1 MVKCEYCGNIYHGN
15 EKVCSSCGA
24 TLNQVKEP
32 PKQNTNQNTY
42 KNINVQPNINRNIN
56 VQPTVN
62 RQSTAQKTGNF
73 LGGLAIAFIIFI
85 FLLWFMIGYIEETT
99 YDNDDYITDS
109 NDTVN
114 VVEEGFKFTEADYS
128 DFTTYRERFDANP
141 ADTEAVEYLVWY
153 YLAKKSPTYSYNV
166 LDGFLAQGVNDES
179 EIYIYLAEIFIEFEL
194 YGDALMVLDHGYKLT
209 KLESIATYRDNA
221 RLLSNYKDTQ
231 LGDIL
236 VMIFHKDLNLITY
249 DDLVQIKAIKI
260 ADDSR
265 TISYSK
271 TEAVIVDGIIQ
282 DFENYDTNME
292 SIVLADDI
300 YVDTDFNVFTGLNV
314 FIDQRYSTEIT
325 PFTYYYDLKYLSMRS
340 SSLNQSPVEQLPTML
355 KLQSLCIFGSNF
367 KAIGN
372 IESFE
377 SLELLQL
384 SYTEVSNISK
394 LKEVKNLKTFMV
406 NDNEYLL
413 SIEDISEIATLK
425 HLFIEDL
432 ETVAVPLNTDVVK
445 LQTLSIVDTAV
456 RNVDFVSKCTELT
469 SLTIN
474 DNGDLPIIPNLSGLT
489 KLESLSVQTVDDSD
503 GMNSV
508 EFVRNIPN
516 LKTLEIEGGV
526 YNVNPIGTLTTL
538 EELSIDG
545 TYGYMDDNLNPLG
558 ALTNLKRF
566 TLSGESWECYIDV
579 SFLSKTKNVTYLN
592 LSGADNV
599 KGDSIFTLPNLKELY
614 LGSFVG
620 DFSKISQLKNIERLS
635 VYSITIMEDIYV
647 ESYNGFTDVY
657 YIGEGVL
664 SDFTGNLKQLTT
676 LKFLNIGDN
685 ELSNIEFVR
694 NMTQLEHLILD
705 DNYITD
711 LEPISNISTLN
722 LLTVVENPISN
733 WAGLKEKKDLEIIIA
748 YPED

>member
-32 PKQNTNQNTY
+32 PKQNTNQNKY
-42 KNINVQPNINRNIN
+42 QNINVQPNVNRNV

-73 LGGLAIAFIIFI
+73 LGGLAIAFGVVI
-85 FLLWFMIGYIEETT
+85 FLLWFMIGYIEEST
-99 YDNDDYITDS
+99 YDVDDYISDS
-109 NDTVN
+109 GNTVTT
-114 VVEEGFKFTEADYS
+114 VEESFKFTEADYAN
-128 DFTTYRERFDANP
+128 FTTYSERFAADP

-153 YLAKKSPTYSYNV
+153 YLAKKSPTYSFSV
-166 LDGFLAQGVNDES
+166 LDSFLAQGVSDES

-194 YGDALMVLDHGYKLT
+194 YGDALMVLDRGYELT
-209 KLESIATYRDNA
+209 KLESIATYNA
-221 RLLSNYKDTQ
+221 NAKLLSNYKGTQ
-231 LGDIL
+231 LGDIM

-249 DDLVQIKAIKI
+249 DDLSQIKTIKI
-260 ADDSR
+260 EDDSR

-271 TEAVIVDGIIQ
+271 IEPEIFEGVILDY
-282 DFENYDTNME
+282 DNYSDNME
-292 SIVLADDI
+292 TIVLADDI
-300 YVDTDFNVFTGLNV
+300 FVDTDFNVFTGLNA
-314 FIDQRYSTEIT
+314 FIDKRYSTEIK
-325 PFTYYYDLKYLSMRS
+325 PFPYYYDLKFLSLRS
-340 SSLNQSPVEQLPTML
+340 SSLSQSAIEQLPTML
-355 KLQSLCIFGSNF
+355 KLQGLSIFGSNF

-377 SLELLQL
+377 SLEMIQL

-394 LKEVKNLKTFMV
+394 LKEVKNLRTFMC
-406 NDNEYLL
+406 NDNEYLV
-413 SIEDISEIATLK
+413 SIEDISEIETLK
-425 HLFIEDL
+425 NLYIEDL
-432 ETVAVPLNTDVVK
+432 ETVSIPLNTDKVK
-445 LQTLSIVDTAV
+445 LQSLSIIDTAV
-456 RNVDFVSKCTELT
+456 RNVDFVSKCTDLV

-474 DNGDLPIIPNLSGLT
+474 DNGDLPTIPNLSGLT
-489 KLESLSVQTVDDSD
+489 NLQKLSVQTVDDSD

-545 TYGYMDDNLNPLG
+545 TYGYMDNNLNPLG
-558 ALTNLKRF
+558 ALTNLKSFSLNGR
-566 TLSGESWECYIDV
+566 SWECYIDV

-592 LSGADNV
+592 LSGAENI
-599 KGDSIFTLPNLKELY
+599 KGNSIFTLPNLKELY

-620 DFSKISQLKNIERLS
+620 DFSKITQLKNLERLS

-647 ESYNGFTDVY
+647 EDSNGFTNVY

-664 SDFTGNLKQLTT
+664 SDFTGSLKQLTN
-676 LKFLNIGDN
+676 LKFLNVGDN
-685 ELSNIEFVR
+685 ELSNIEFAR
-694 NMTQLEHLILD
+694 NMTQLENLILD
-705 DNYITD
+705 DNYVTD
-711 LEPISNISTLN
+711 LEPISSISTLN
-722 LLTVVENPISN
+722 YLAVAENPISN
-733 WAGLKEKKDLEIIIA
+733 WAGLKEKADLEIIIA